1 MIGGAGT
8 VVVGEQLVSTL
19 AGRVR
24 VEGGKTVIVERPG
37 TQDALTPQIDDVV
50 LCRISKV
57 DPRAARAKVLAVG
70 ETPLRGDFGAMIRVQ
85 DVRLTQ
91 AEQVEMYKSFRPG
104 DVVRAQVVSLGDKRH
119 YYLATQRNDLG
130 VVGAK
135 CAISGVAMVAASWE
149 TMRCPVTNTVE
160 HRKVASLAAAPA
172 K

>member
-1 MIGGAGT
+1 M
-8 VVVGEQLVSTL
+8 VVGETLVSTL
-19 AGRVR
+19 AGRRR
-24 VEGGKTVIVERPG
+24 VEGGTTVSVVRQGAQEA
-37 TQDALTPQIDDVV
+37 QTPQIGDIV
-50 LCRISKV
+50 LCRITKV
-57 DPRAARAKVLAVG
+57 DPRAARAKVLTVE

-135 CAISGVAMVAASWE
+135 CAISGVPMVAASWE
-149 TMRCPVTNTVE
+149 TMRCPVTNTME
-160 HRKVASLAAAPA
+160 HRKVASLTAAAPTQQ
-172 K
+172 